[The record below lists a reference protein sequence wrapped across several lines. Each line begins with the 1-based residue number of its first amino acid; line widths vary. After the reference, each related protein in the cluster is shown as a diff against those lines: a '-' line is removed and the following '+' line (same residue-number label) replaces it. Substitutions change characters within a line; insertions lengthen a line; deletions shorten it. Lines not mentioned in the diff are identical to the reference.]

1 MTKDQRTIKAQA
13 VQITDLT
20 NEITRLKSDLEFAQK
35 CKEQYN
41 NEQYNN
47 ELSDIHAT
55 FDLLCIPRRVKN
67 IYHEMSANARLT
79 LFLAQTNGIKVEQP
93 KEEE

>member
-13 VQITDLT
+13 TQIADLT
-20 NEITRLKSDLEFAQK
+20 NEITRLKSDLEAVRK
-35 CKEQYN
+35 YKEQYDS
-41 NEQYNN
+41 

-55 FDLLCIPRRVKN
+55 FDLLCIPRCPKN
-67 IYHEMSANARLT
+67 SYRNMSANARLT

-93 KEEE
+93 KEGD

>member
-13 VQITDLT
+13 VQIAGLT
-20 NEITRLKSDLEFAQK
+20 TEVSALKSDLENVRK
-35 CKEQYN
+35 YKERYD
-41 NEQYNN
+41 N

-55 FDLLCIPRRVKN
+55 FDLLGIPRHVKN
-67 IYHEMSANARLT
+67 TYHDMSANARLT

-93 KEEE
+93 KEE

>member
-20 NEITRLKSDLEFAQK
+20 NEITRLKSDLESTRK
-35 CKEQYN
+35 YKEQYD
-41 NEQYNN
+41 N
-47 ELSDIHAT
+47 ELKDVHAT
-55 FDLLCIPRRVKN
+55 FDLLGVPQRVKN
-67 IYHEMSANARLT
+67 TYHDLTANARLT

-93 KEEE
+93 KEGD

>member
-13 VQITDLT
+13 TQINDLT
-20 NEITRLKSDLEFAQK
+20 NEITRLKSDLESARK
-35 CKEQYN
+35 YKEQYD
-41 NEQYNN
+41 N

-55 FDLLCIPRRVKN
+55 FDLLGIPRHVKN
-67 IYHEMSANARLT
+67 TYHNMSANARLT

-93 KEEE
+93 KEGD

>member
-20 NEITRLKSDLEFAQK
+20 NEIARLKSDLENVRK
-35 CKEQYN
+35 YKEQYDA
-41 NEQYNN
+41 
-47 ELSDIHAT
+47 ELSDVHST
-55 FDLLCIPRRVKN
+55 FDLLGVPRSSKCN
-67 IYHEMSANARLT
+67 YHNLTANARLT

-93 KEEE
+93 KDGD

>member
-1 MTKDQRTIKAQA
+1 MTKDQRTIKEQA

-20 NEITRLKSDLEFAQK
+20 NKVARLESDLESTRK
-35 CKEQYN
+35 YKEQYDD
-41 NEQYNN
+41 

-55 FDLLCIPRRVKN
+55 FDLLGIPRCVKN
-67 IYHEMSANARLT
+67 SYRNMSANARLT

-93 KEEE
+93 KEE

>member
-20 NEITRLKSDLEFAQK
+20 NEITRLKSDLSRTEEYK
-35 CKEQYN
+35 KKYDE
-41 NEQYNN
+41 
-47 ELSDIHAT
+47 ELCDIHRT
-55 FDLLCIPRRVKN
+55 FDLLGVPARVKN
-67 IYHEMSANARLT
+67 TYHDLTANARLT

-93 KEEE
+93 KEGD